1 MTSLPPITTVALS
14 SLDSSSLRRIQQ
26 LLLQAGF
33 PPGKLDGLYGP
44 NTLAAWAAFKKS
56 VHLDAVQLIDKIGR
70 GSYDKLIKK
79 AQENKNKEH
88 DFSTKTGTILAIKWE
103 CNQHGLTLPTQQAY
117 VLATVEHET
126 ARTFRPLEEYGK
138 GKGRTYGKPD
148 PQTGKTYYG
157 RGFVQLTWKSNY
169 RKYSEILGIDL
180 VNRPELACNANVA
193 LFILVHGF
201 RHGTF
206 TGKSLPQYV
215 NNRQTDF
222 YNARRVING
231 IDQANH
237 IANLAQK
244 YL

>member
-1 MTSLPPITTVALS
+1 MTKLPPITTIALS
-14 SLDSSSLRRIQQ
+14 QLDEPSLLTIQQ
-26 LLLQAGF
+26 LLLKAGF
-33 PPGKLDGLYGP
+33 SPGELDGLYGEK
-44 NTLAAWAAFKKS
+44 TQKAWAAFKKS
-56 VHLDAVQLIDKIGR
+56 VHLDVSQLIDKIGP
-70 GSYDKLIKK
+70 GSYQKLLEKTRETK
-79 AQENKNKEH
+79 GREH
-88 DFSTKTGTILAIKWE
+88 DFSTKTGTILAIRWE
-103 CNQHGLTLPTQQAY
+103 CDQHGLTLPTQKAY

-138 GKGRTYGKPD
+138 GKGRPYGKID
-148 PQTGKTYYG
+148 PQTGKAYYG
-157 RGFVQLTWKSNY
+157 RGFVQLTWRANY
-169 RKYSEILGIDL
+169 AKYSKILGVDL
-180 VNRPELACNANVA
+180 VKRPELACDPNVA

-206 TGKSLPQYV
+206 TGKNLVQYV

>member
-1 MTSLPPITTVALS
+1 MTSLPPITTIALS
-14 SLDSSSLRRIQQ
+14 KLDQPALLKIQQ

-33 PPGKLDGLYGP
+33 PPGELNGLYGP

-56 VHLDAVQLIDKIGR
+56 VHLDVAQLIDKIGK
-70 GSYDKLIKK
+70 GSYQKLLERAHERKGRK
-79 AQENKNKEH
+79 H
-88 DFSTKTGTILAIKWE
+88 DFGSKAGTIEAIRWE
-103 CNQHGLTLPTQQAY
+103 CNQHGLTLKTQQAY

-138 GKGRTYGKPD
+138 GKGRPYGKID
-148 PQTGKTYYG
+148 PQTGKAYYG
-157 RGFVQLTWKSNY
+157 RGFVQLTWRANY
-169 RKYSEILGIDL
+169 AKYSKILGVDL
-180 VNRPELACNANVA
+180 VKRPELACDPNVA

-206 TGKSLPQYV
+206 TGKNLVQFV

-231 IDQANH
+231 LDHANH